1 MIGILDWQDG
11 ISNWDDKWMWQ
22 VESVFLSPLIYQA
35 YGSGLFK
42 KE

>member
-22 VESVFLSPLIYQA
+22 VESVFFTTFDI
-35 YGSGLFK
+35 SGLWFWII
-42 KE
+42 